1 VSLLFRYVF
10 REVAVSSL
18 IGAVLFTFVLYLQ
31 KVGDVMELL
40 VRADIAARDVG
51 YLFLLTLPFPLP
63 YTIPIGVLVGVLLAL
78 GRMSTDGEITAMRA
92 AGVPGLRA
100 VRPIGVFCLFAA
112 IACGAVTLWL
122 SPWAARE
129 RVRVGQSLQISQAT
143 AKIPP
148 RVFIEKVFP
157 DKVLYVRDVEPGDS
171 VIRWKGLFMADTRAP
186 ESRGSVDGLNAA
198 VDGPRITIADEALVV
213 ARPEQSRLQIHL
225 PRASI
230 FEQSYDPRKYQRQT
244 IEVGDETIDTEPET
258 FEGRSRELDQT
269 ETIDLWRMRQTGE
282 KRVEAGIFF
291 HQRFAL
297 PIACLV
303 LPLVGIPLSISTQR
317 AGRSVGVVLALGLVF
332 VYYMC
337 LLAGTALAQER
348 MMPPGPAIWAANVIF
363 GLVGV
368 RLLAQLDSPGR
379 SDWLAILSRPLQRLV
394 KRLRSASDTGEI
406 PQFDETRR
414 QRAERKEASERR
426 MESLFDIFFPI
437 TDRYVLQR
445 FLFYFALMLAAFVSI
460 WIIFSFFEL
469 LSDMLA
475 HGKLALFL
483 PYIYYLLPFLFYETA
498 PLAVM
503 VATLVCFGLLAKHH
517 ELTAFRA
524 CGISLYR
531 LAAPVLLTSVVVSA
545 ALFALDQYTL
555 PETNRRQDAIRDEIK
570 DRPART
576 FLNADRQWT
585 FGQDERIF
593 YHRYFDWTKREMAPI
608 FIYDFRLEPFD
619 LRRHIYA
626 ERARWDEQRRAWV
639 FEKGWV
645 RELDHGHVTHFEQF
659 DQRTFADIRET
670 PEYFRKENKPYQQM
684 NSNELG
690 DYIRELNQA
699 GFETSEL
706 IVQWHKKFSF
716 PTFAFAMALLALPFA
731 MVTGHRGALT
741 PVAFSLVVAI
751 SYYALSALFMQLG
764 RASQLTPM
772 MAAWAP
778 GLIFGLT
785 GGYLFLRVRT

>member
-1 VSLLFRYVF
+1 MSLLFRYVF

-31 KVGDVMELL
+31 KIGDVMDLL
-40 VRADIAARDVG
+40 VRADIPARDVG
-51 YLFLLTLPFPLP
+51 YLFLLTLPLPLP
-63 YTIPIGVLVGVLLAL
+63 YTIPIGVLVGTLLAL
-78 GRMSTDGEITAMRA
+78 GRLSTDGEITAMRA
-92 AGVPGLRA
+92 AGVPGRRA
-100 VRPIGVFCLFAA
+100 VRPVGVFCVLAA
-112 IACGAVTLWL
+112 IVCGAVTLWL

-129 RVRVGQSLQISQAT
+129 RVRAGQSLQISQAT
-143 AKIPP
+143 ARIPP

-157 DKVLYVRDVEPGDS
+157 NKVLYVRDVEPGDS

-186 ESRGSVDGLNAA
+186 ESRGSVDGLDAA
-198 VDGPRITIADEALVV
+198 VDGPRITIADEALVI
-213 ARPEQSRLQIHL
+213 ARPEQDRLQIHL

-230 FEQSYDPRKYQRQT
+230 FEQSFDPRKYQRQT
-244 IEVGDETIDTEPET
+244 IEVGDETIETEPES

-269 ETIDLWRMRQTGE
+269 ETIDLWRMRNDEE
-282 KRVEAGIFF
+282 KRIEAGIFF

-303 LPLVGIPLSISTQR
+303 LPLVGIPLSISSHR
-317 AGRSVGVVLALGLVF
+317 SGRSVGVVLALGLVF
-332 VYYMC
+332 VYYMF
-337 LLAGTALAQER
+337 LLAGTALAQEGVL
-348 MMPPGPAIWAANVIF
+348 PPGPAIWTANLLFAA
-363 GLVGV
+363 VGV
-368 RLLAQLDSPGR
+368 RLLLQLDSPNR
-379 SDWLAILSRPLQRLV
+379 SDWLALAARPVQRAI
-394 KRLRSASDTGEI
+394 KRLRSTSDTGEI
-406 PQFDETRR
+406 PQFDEARR
-414 QRAERKEASERR
+414 RRAERKESRP
-426 MESLFDIFFPI
+426 ESLFDIFFPI
-437 TDRYVLQR
+437 FDRYVLQR
-445 FLFYFALMLAAFVSI
+445 FLFYFGLMLAAFVSI
-460 WIIFSFFEL
+460 WIVFSFFEL
-469 LSDMLA
+469 LNDMLA

-524 CGISLYR
+524 CGVSLYR
-531 LAAPVLLTSVVVSA
+531 LAAPVLLTAIVVSV
-545 ALFALDQYTL
+545 ALFALDHYTL

-593 YHRYFDWTKREMAPI
+593 YHRYFDWAKREMAPI

-619 LRRHIYA
+619 LSRHIYA
-626 ERARWDEQRRAWV
+626 ERARWDESKRAWI
-639 FEKGWV
+639 FENGWV
-645 RELDHGHVTHFEQF
+645 RELDEGHVTRFEPFEQ
-659 DQRTFADIRET
+659 QTFADIRET
-670 PEYFRKENKPYQQM
+670 PEYFRKENKPHQQM
-684 NSNELG
+684 NWRELAA
-690 DYIRELNQA
+690 YIQELNQA

-731 MVTGHRGALT
+731 MVTGNRGALA

-751 SYYALSALFMQLG
+751 SYYALSALFLQLG

>member
-1 VSLLFRYVF
+1 MSLLFRYVF

-31 KVGDVMELL
+31 RIGDVMDLL
-40 VRADIAARDVG
+40 VRADIPARDVG
-51 YLFLLTLPFPLP
+51 YLFLLTLPLPLP
-63 YTIPIGVLVGVLLAL
+63 YTIPIGVLVGTLLAL

-92 AGVPGLRA
+92 AGVPGRRA
-100 VRPIGVFCLFAA
+100 VRPVGVFCLFAA
-112 IACGAVTLWL
+112 IVCGAVTLWL

-143 AKIPP
+143 ARIPP

-157 DKVLYVRDVEPGDS
+157 NKVLYVRDVEPGES
-171 VIRWKGLFMADTRAP
+171 VIRWRGLFMADTRAP
-186 ESRGSVDGLNAA
+186 ESRGSVDGLDAA
-198 VDGPRITIADEALVV
+198 VDGPRITIADEALVI
-213 ARPEQSRLQIHL
+213 ARPEQRRLQVHL

-230 FEQSYDPRKYQRQT
+230 FEQSFDPRKYQRQT
-244 IEVGDETIDTEPET
+244 IEVGDETIETEPET

-269 ETIDLWRMRQTGE
+269 ETIDLWRMRDDDE
-282 KRVEAGIFF
+282 RRVEAGIFF
-291 HQRFAL
+291 HQRLAL

-303 LPLVGIPLSISTQR
+303 LPLVGIPLAISTQR
-317 AGRSVGVVLALGLVF
+317 AGKSVGVVLALALVF
-332 VYYMC
+332 VYYMF
-337 LLAGTALAQER
+337 LLAGIALAQEGL
-348 MMPPGPAIWAANVIF
+348 MPPGPAIWAANLIF
-363 GLVGV
+363 ALVGV
-368 RLLAQLDSPGR
+368 RLLAQLDSPNR
-379 SDWLAILSRPLQRLV
+379 SDWLAIAARPLQRLA
-394 KRLRSASDTGEI
+394 KRIRSTSDTGEI
-406 PQFDETRR
+406 PQYDASRSPTNGK
-414 QRAERKEASERR
+414 QRSP
-426 MESLFDIFFPI
+426 ESLFDFFFPI

-445 FLFYFALMLAAFVSI
+445 FLFYFGLMLGAFVSI
-460 WIIFSFFEL
+460 WVVFSFFEL
-469 LSDMLA
+469 LTDMLA

-524 CGISLYR
+524 CGVSLYR
-531 LAAPVLLTSVVVSA
+531 LAAPVLATSILVSA
-545 ALFALDQYTL
+545 ALFALDHYTL

-570 DRPART
+570 DRPVRT

-593 YHRYFDWTKREMAPI
+593 YHRYFDWGKREMAPI
-608 FIYDFRLEPFD
+608 FIYDFRLEPFE
-619 LRRHIYA
+619 LKRHIYA
-626 ERARWDEQRRAWV
+626 ERARWDEEQRAWV
-639 FEKGWV
+639 FENGWV
-645 RELDHGHVTHFEQF
+645 RELEADRVTHFEQF
-659 DQRTFADIRET
+659 DTSRTFPDIRED
-670 PEYFRKENKPYQQM
+670 PEYFRKENKPHQQM
-684 NSNELG
+684 NWRELAA
-690 DYIRELNQA
+690 YIQELNQA

-731 MVTGHRGALT
+731 MVTGNRGALA

-751 SYYALSALFMQLG
+751 SYYALSALFLQLG